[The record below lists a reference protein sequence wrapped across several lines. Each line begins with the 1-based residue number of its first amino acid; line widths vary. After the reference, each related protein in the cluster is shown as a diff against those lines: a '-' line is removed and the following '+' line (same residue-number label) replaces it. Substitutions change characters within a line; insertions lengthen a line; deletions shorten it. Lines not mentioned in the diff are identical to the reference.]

1 LLQKYFANNVQIF
14 DSLSGIEINQN
25 EDWSLRKLA
34 LLKPKELHLETF
46 KNKFTVPI
54 VNGELAQGGSF
65 EYVQIMHQQVLCE
78 GKNRLVLQINDKAAT
93 VHMREEQEEKV
104 LMATVNATAS
114 HDTRNPLNA
123 IHAQNL
129 VMNMTVG

>member
-1 LLQKYFANNVQIF
+1 VARLT
-14 DSLSGIEINQN
+14 
-25 EDWSLRKLA
+25 
-34 LLKPKELHLETF
+34 PKELHLETF

-54 VNGELAQGGSF
+54 VSSEVTQRGSY
-65 EYVQIMHQQVLCE
+65 EYVQIMHQLVYCE
-78 GKNRLVLQINDKAAT
+78 GQKRLVLQINDKAAI
-93 VHMREEQEEKV
+93 VHMREEKEEKI

-129 VMNMTVG
+129 VMKMTVG